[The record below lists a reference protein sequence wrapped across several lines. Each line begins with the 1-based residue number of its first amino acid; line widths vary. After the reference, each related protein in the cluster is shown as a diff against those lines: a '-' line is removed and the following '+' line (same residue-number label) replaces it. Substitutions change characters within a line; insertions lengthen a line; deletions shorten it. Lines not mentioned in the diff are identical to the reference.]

1 MGKAMVLQATIS
13 FQLAMPNPAISAAVS
28 ADVVKKDAHVS
39 FAMDVNEI
47 STTSCSG
54 GTSSAID
61 SNSCTQANFF
71 CAKSLFLP
79 MRVTKKTSHKG

>member
-1 MGKAMVLQATIS
+1 MVLLGKGMVLQATIS

-71 CAKSLFLP
+71 VQNHYFGPCA
-79 MRVTKKTSHKG
+79 